1 MTGANILVVDD
12 EDDIRTTISDILE
25 DEGYVVRVAADA
37 SAARVAV
44 GEERPDLILLDVWMP
59 DVDGITLLREW
70 SRDGAPR
77 CPVVILSGH
86 GTVETA
92 VEATRLGAV
101 DFVEKPLSLAKLL
114 RTVEKAL
121 DRSPEPRRPAPR
133 TLLPKRLAPAG
144 RSPAMRALREQAATV
159 ARRHEP
165 LLIVGEPGAGR
176 TVLARYVHDLGGSG
190 QRPFVSFVGAAIP
203 EENAAALLFG
213 GVVQGELQAGAL
225 EQAAGGTLFLRD
237 LQDLCPGAQR
247 LLAGALEQ
255 GAYTRIGESKPMPLD
270 LRVMASLAADGAGA
284 VRPDLLA
291 RLAVLELRV
300 PPLRE
305 RHEDVPEL
313 LRYAVDRFVDDEALA
328 FRRFGLSAQNRLR
341 HYPWPGNVRELTNLV
356 RRLLVAG
363 GPEEISLVELEL
375 QLTPASSGPEPLVKQ
390 DLLSLPLRE
399 AREKFERAYLSQ
411 QLALCG
417 GRVGQ
422 LAKRVGM
429 ERTHLYRKLRS
440 LGVDFRQIAE
450 ED

>member
-1 MTGANILVVDD
+1 MTGAHILVVDD
-12 EDDIRTTISDILE
+12 EDDIRGTISEILG
-25 DEGYVVRVAADA
+25 DEGYRVSVAADGA
-37 SAARVAV
+37 AARTAVAR
-44 GEERPDLILLDVWMP
+44 EWPDLILLDVWMP

-121 DRSPEPRRPAPR
+121 DRSPETGRAVPR
-133 TLLPKRLAPAG
+133 TLLPKGVVPAG
-144 RSPAMRALREQAATV
+144 RSALMRGVRDQAAAV

-165 LLIVGEPGAGR
+165 VLIVGEAGSGR
-176 TVLARYVHDLGGSG
+176 TVLARYLHDLAGAG
-190 QRPFVSFVGAAIP
+190 QRPFVALVGAAIP
-203 EENAAALLFG
+203 EENAAALVFG
-213 GVVQGELQAGAL
+213 SSVQGEAQTGAL

-237 LQDLCPGAQR
+237 VQDLCAGAQR
-247 LLAGALEQ
+247 LLAGVLEQ
-255 GAYTRIGESKPMPLD
+255 GSYTRLGETKPVPLD
-270 LRVMASLAADGAGA
+270 LRVIATLAPDAAGL

-300 PPLRE
+300 PPLRD

-313 LRYAVDRFVDDEALA
+313 LRYVVDRLVDDEGLG

-363 GPEEISLVELEL
+363 GPEEIGLAELEL
-375 QLTPASSGPEPLVKQ
+375 QLAPASTGPEPLVKQ

-399 AREKFERAYLSQ
+399 AREKFEQAYLTQ

-417 GRVGQ
+417 GRVGL

-429 ERTHLYRKLRS
+429 ERTHLYRKLRA
-440 LGVDFRQIAE
+440 LGVDFRQVAE

>member
-1 MTGANILVVDD
+1 MTGAHILVVDD
-12 EDDIRTTISDILE
+12 EDDIRATISDILE
-25 DEGYVVRVAADA
+25 DEGYAVSVAADA
-37 SAARVAV
+37 AAARVEV
-44 GEERPDLILLDVWMP
+44 GRSRPDLILLDVWMP

-70 SRDGAPR
+70 ARDGAPR

-121 DRSPEPRRPAPR
+121 DRSPEPRRLAPR
-133 TLLPKRLAPAG
+133 TLLPKRPVPG
-144 RSPAMRALREQAATV
+144 GSSPLMRALRDQAATV

-165 LLIVGEPGAGR
+165 VLIVGESGSGR
-176 TVLARYVHDLGGSG
+176 AVVAHYLHDLAGGG
-190 QRPFVSFVGAAIP
+190 QRPFVTLVGAAIP

-213 GVVQGELQAGAL
+213 SRLSAETHPGAL
-225 EQAAGGTLFLRD
+225 EQAAGGTLFVRD
-237 LQDLCPGAQR
+237 LQDLSPGAQR

-255 GAYTRIGESKPMPLD
+255 GGYVPLGQSVAVPLNFRVIG
-270 LRVMASLAADGAGA
+270 SLAPEGTGL

-300 PPLRE
+300 PALRD
-305 RHEDVPEL
+305 RHEDVSEL
-313 LRYAVDRFVDDEALA
+313 LRYAADRLVDEEGLA
-328 FRRFGLSAQNRLR
+328 FRRFGLAAQNRLR

-363 GPEEISLVELEL
+363 GAEEISLAELEK
-375 QLTPASSGPEPLVKQ
+375 QLAPAAGVLEPLVKQ

-399 AREKFERAYLSQ
+399 ARESFERAYLMQ
-411 QLALCG
+411 QLALSG
-417 GRVGQ
+417 GRVGL

-429 ERTHLYRKLRS
+429 ERTHLYRKLRA
-440 LGVDFRQIAE
+440 LGVDFRQITE
-450 ED
+450 EE

>member
-1 MTGANILVVDD
+1 MTAAHILVVDD

-25 DEGYVVRVAADA
+25 DEGYDVSVASDA
-37 SAARVAV
+37 ATARAEV
-44 GEERPDLILLDVWMP
+44 GRERPDLILLDVWMP

-70 SRDGAPR
+70 AREGSPR

-121 DRSPEPRRPAPR
+121 DRAPEAARPAPR
-133 TLLPKRLAPAG
+133 RLLPKRMEPGG
-144 RSPAMRALREQAATV
+144 RSPLMRALREQAAGV
-159 ARRHEP
+159 SRRHEP
-165 LLIVGEPGAGR
+165 LLIVGEPGSGR
-176 TVLARYVHDLGGSG
+176 TVVARYLHDLAGG
-190 QRPFVSFVGAAIP
+190 QRPFVALVGAAIP
-203 EENAAALLFG
+203 DENAAALLFG
-213 GVVQGELQAGAL
+213 SVVNGEVQPGAL
-225 EQAAGGTLFLRD
+225 EQAAGGTLYIRE
-237 LQDLCPGAQR
+237 LQDVAPTAQR

-255 GAYTRIGESKPMPLD
+255 GSYVRVGQSAPVPLEV
-270 LRVMASLAADGAGA
+270 RVSASLAPDGAGL
-284 VRPDLLA
+284 VRKDLLA

-300 PPLRE
+300 PPLRD

-313 LRYAVDRFVDDEALA
+313 LRYTVDRFVDEEGLT
-328 FRRFGLSAQNRLR
+328 FRRFGLAAQNRLR

-363 GPEEISLVELEL
+363 GAEEISLAELEQ
-375 QLTPASSGPEPLVKQ
+375 QLTPATSGPEPLVKQ

-399 AREKFERAYLSQ
+399 AREKFEQAYLTQ

-417 GRVGQ
+417 GRVGL

-429 ERTHLYRKLRS
+429 ERTHLYRKLRA
-440 LGVDFRQIAE
+440 LGVDFRQAPE
-450 ED
+450 EE

>member
-1 MTGANILVVDD
+1 MSAAHILVVDD
-12 EDDIRTTISDILE
+12 EDDIRATISDILE
-25 DEGYVVRVAADA
+25 DEGYAVSVAADA
-37 SAARVAV
+37 AAARVEV
-44 GEERPDLILLDVWMP
+44 GRERPDLILLDVWMP

-70 SRDGAPR
+70 ARDGSPR

-121 DRSPEPRRPAPR
+121 DRSPEPPRTAPR
-133 TLLPKRLAPAG
+133 TLLPKRLAPGG
-144 RSPAMRALREQAATV
+144 RSPLMRALREQAAAV
-159 ARRHEP
+159 ARRNEP
-165 LLIVGEPGAGR
+165 VLIVGEAGSGR
-176 TVLARYVHDLGGSG
+176 TVLAHYLHDLGGHG
-190 QRPFVSFVGAAIP
+190 QQSFVTLVGAAIP
-203 EENAAALLFG
+203 EENAAALIFG
-213 GVVQGELQAGAL
+213 SLVNGEVQAGVL
-225 EQAAGGTLFLRD
+225 EQAAGGVLFIRD

-255 GAYTRIGESKPMPLD
+255 GSYVRLGQSAAVPLD
-270 LRVMASLAADGAGA
+270 LRVVASLAPEGAGLA
-284 VRPDLLA
+284 RPDLLA

-313 LRYAVDRFVDDEALA
+313 LRYVVDRFVDEEGLP
-328 FRRFGLSAQNRLR
+328 FRRFGLAAQNRLR
-341 HYPWPGNVRELTNLV
+341 HYPWPGNVRELTNMV

-363 GPEEISLVELEL
+363 GVEEISLAELEL
-375 QLTPASSGPEPLVKQ
+375 QLAPAAGGPEPLVKQ

-399 AREKFERAYLSQ
+399 AREKFEQAYLTQ

-417 GRVGQ
+417 GRVGL

-429 ERTHLYRKLRS
+429 ERTHLYRKLRA
-440 LGVDFRQIAE
+440 LGVDFRQITE
-450 ED
+450 EE